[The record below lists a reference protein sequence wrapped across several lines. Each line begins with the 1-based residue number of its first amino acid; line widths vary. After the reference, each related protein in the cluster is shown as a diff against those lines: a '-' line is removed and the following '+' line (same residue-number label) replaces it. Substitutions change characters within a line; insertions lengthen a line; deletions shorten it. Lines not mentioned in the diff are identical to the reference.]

1 MMTNEV
7 IFKGEEQLKRE
18 TGSVKP
24 PQVIKLTERAYAFM
38 YFGMSNA
45 TLLIGDTS
53 CVLVDAFDSD
63 YYGEMAKKEIEKITD
78 KPVKTIFYTH
88 VMHNDHSGGAGV
100 FADTV
105 ENVIRHCSNTVVLG
119 RQELIQNIFMKRLMR
134 QGGIGLS
141 LEEAISLGLGPITE
155 AKGSPKPLP
164 ATQILTTELEVFQ
177 IDGLEL
183 HCIAAPGETDDQ
195 MYVWF
200 PADKVICSGDNMYS
214 CWPNLSALRG
224 SQYRDVELWVK
235 SIGKIKACE
244 ASYLVPGHGEVLL
257 GADVVNDMV
266 TSYYDAIN
274 WVLEETLKGMDKGLT
289 PDELVKEIALPEK
302 WRNRANLQEYYGN
315 VEWSIRGIFAGY
327 LGWFDG
333 NPTNIGSLHVK
344 DKAERQLRLIGGT
357 EKVVKE
363 IKSALAKQTI
373 DDMQWAMELCDI
385 LLNAGVMEEDA
396 KAWKSVA
403 CIFLGRMQVSANGRH
418 YYLACAK
425 DLQK

>member
-1 MMTNEV
+1 
-7 IFKGEEQLKRE
+7 
-18 TGSVKP
+18 
-24 PQVIKLTERAYAFM
+24 
-38 YFGMSNA
+38 
-45 TLLIGDTS
+45 
-53 CVLVDAFDSD
+53 
-63 YYGEMAKKEIEKITD
+63 
-78 KPVKTIFYTH
+78 
-88 VMHNDHSGGAGV
+88 
-100 FADTV
+100 
-105 ENVIRHCSNTVVLG
+105 
-119 RQELIQNIFMKRLMR
+119 
-134 QGGIGLS
+134 
-141 LEEAISLGLGPITE
+141 
-155 AKGSPKPLP
+155 
-164 ATQILTTELEVFQ
+164 
-177 IDGLEL
+177 LEL

>member
-1 MMTNEV
+1 MQEIV
-7 IFKGEEQLKRE
+7 FYGEEQLKRE
-18 TGSVKP
+18 TGEVKP
-24 PQVIKLTERAYAFM
+24 PKILKINDRAYVFQ
-38 YFGMSNA
+38 YYGLSNA
-45 TLLIGDTS
+45 TLLLGEHSSI
-53 CVLVDAFDSD
+53 LIDAFDSD
-63 YYGEMAKKEIEKITD
+63 YYGVLARKEIEKITD

-88 VMHNDHSGGAGV
+88 VTHSDHSGGASA

-105 ENVIRHCSNTVVLG
+105 EQVIHHSSNTVVLG
-119 RQELIQNIFMKRLMR
+119 RQEMIQNIFLKRLSR

-155 AKGSPKPLP
+155 SKGSPKPLP
-164 ATQILTTELEVFQ
+164 ATKILTTDYEVLH

-200 PADKVICSGDNMYS
+200 PEDKIICSGDNMYS

-235 SIGKIKACE
+235 SIGKINECQAD
-244 ASYLVPGHGEVLL
+244 YLIPGHGEPLL
-257 GADVVNDMV
+257 GAETVTDMV

-274 WVLEETLKGMDKGLT
+274 WVLNETLKGMDRGLT
-289 PDELVKEIALPEK
+289 PDELVKEIVLPEK

-333 NPTNIGSLHVK
+333 NPTHIGSLTVK
-344 DKAERQLRLIGGT
+344 DRATRQLRLFGG
-357 EKVVKE
+357 EDAVIQE
-363 IKSALAKQTI
+363 ILSSMEKQTI
-373 DDMQWAMELCDI
+373 DDMQWTMELCDV
-385 LLNAGVMEEDA
+385 LLDA
-396 KAWKSVA
+396 EVHEAEARKWKAEA

-418 YYLACAK
+418 YYLSCAK
-425 DLQK
+425 DLKQI